1 MKNLLALSFSIAIL
15 FVIGCAGG
23 ASSGSVNLVTEAS
36 TEIIDLEPVWWL
48 NPEEREGYVVGKAEG
63 VSRDKSG
70 ARMKA
75 QNMLINDFRQRTKSI
90 AEGRSENFFK
100 ETGEDLDS
108 EIMQSFSSIQNSVW
122 NGAVENWVEF
132 KSTTIIEKSTDD
144 QGKPRNLYRHYVV
157 AGIDQGA
164 ADKKLLAALKREKE
178 LMTAFEA
185 TKAYDKLQAD
195 LEKYKDKLD

>member
-1 MKNLLALSFSIAIL
+1 MKNLLALSFSIAIFFL
-15 FVIGCAGG
+15 IGCAGG

-63 VSRDKSG
+63 VSRDKGG

-108 EIMQSFSSIQNSVW
+108 EIIIGRARSSCPRVSQRAMRIAGH
-122 NGAVENWVEF
+122 GAMRITPCLRGSPCLNRRRPGA
-132 KSTTIIEKSTDD
+132 K
-144 QGKPRNLYRHYVV
+144 VV
-157 AGIDQGA
+157 ITNAGSPLG
-164 ADKKLLAALKREKE
+164 
-178 LMTAFEA
+178 
-185 TKAYDKLQAD
+185 
-195 LEKYKDKLD
+195 

>member
-36 TEIIDLEPVWWL
+36 TEIIDLEPDWWL

-108 EIMQSFSSIQNSVW
+108 EIMQSFSSVQNRNFLFLIFFEITIQVY
-122 NGAVENWVEF
+122 ENKNYCQYMIILVF
-132 KSTTIIEKSTDD
+132 KKE
-144 QGKPRNLYRHYVV
+144 GMLFNKPSITY
-157 AGIDQGA
+157 
-164 ADKKLLAALKREKE
+164 
-178 LMTAFEA
+178 
-185 TKAYDKLQAD
+185 
-195 LEKYKDKLD
+195 